1 MKVRLLKPTRLIV
14 NAGEIITVSPDQA
27 RWLLAAGTAE
37 IIGPEKKETPE
48 KAAAK
53 TTRKK

>member
-14 NAGEIITVSPDQA
+14 NPGEIITVSPDQA
-27 RWLLAAGTAE
+27 RWLLGAGTAE
-37 IIGPEKKETPE
+37 IVGPEKKETPE
-48 KAAAK
+48 KATVK

>member
-37 IIGPEKKETPE
+37 IVEPEKKETPE
-48 KAAAK
+48 KATPK

>member
-14 NAGEIITVSPDQA
+14 NAGETITVSPDQA

-37 IIGPEKKETPE
+37 IVWPERKETPE
-48 KAAAK
+48 KATAK

>member
-1 MKVRLLKPTRLIV
+1 MKVRLLRPTRLIV

-27 RWLLAAGTAE
+27 RWLLPAGAAE
-37 IIGPEKKETPE
+37 IVGTERKETPE
-48 KAAAK
+48 KAITK

>member
-1 MKVRLLKPTRLIV
+1 MRVRLLKPTRLIV
-14 NAGEIITVSPDQA
+14 NTGEILEVSPDQA

-48 KAAAK
+48 KAITK

>member
-1 MKVRLLKPTRLIV
+1 MRIRLLKPTRLIV
-14 NAGEIITVSPDQA
+14 NTGEIITVSPDQA

-37 IIGPEKKETPE
+37 IIGPKKKETPE
-48 KAAAK
+48 KATRK

>member
-14 NAGEIITVSPDQA
+14 NTGEIITVSPDQA

-48 KAAAK
+48 KAAVK